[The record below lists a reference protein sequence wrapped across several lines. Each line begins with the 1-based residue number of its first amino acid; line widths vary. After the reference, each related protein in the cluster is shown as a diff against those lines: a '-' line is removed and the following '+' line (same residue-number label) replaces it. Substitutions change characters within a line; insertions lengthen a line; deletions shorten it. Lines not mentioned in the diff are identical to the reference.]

1 MPSPSLAF
9 LFLPSP
15 SLQFAAAPSHPK
27 PIAFKPSPSPSPSLL
42 AMKDRPPSSYGAV
55 YVPPHHRL
63 RSVITSPNY
72 NSAASIGSKL
82 RENQSAALNRRST
95 NGTLTYYQ
103 TQQQEQ
109 LQKPKLQHN
118 SAYDDGVSEEGSD
131 REVELPSRPV
141 RFYMYMC
148 MRKVFNRGIRGVFTQ
163 FEMLIRFQLGLSF

>member
-1 MPSPSLAF
+1 
-9 LFLPSP
+9 
-15 SLQFAAAPSHPK
+15 
-27 PIAFKPSPSPSPSLL
+27 
-42 AMKDRPPSSYGAV
+42 MKDRPPSSYGAV